1 MTPRCP
7 VDSLQ
12 VHYCQPQDSL
22 MATMVQ
28 RTEIPG
34 RPGVPLPYQLRTDDG
49 ITSVILLCMCMLAY
63 VLSRGRH
70 FLWQQVKDFF
80 STRERSSLFAEETN
94 TDVRYRVLL
103 LLHTGMVFGLLVF
116 EYLSGRLPTALHAH
130 PIRWLGLYIVAC
142 LAYYLLKCALYSFA
156 NWTFFDKQKSRRW
169 LDSYFLVF
177 VGDRNE
183 ESERRYIRELLAY
196 NIEGMI
202 VLSHTI
208 PSEELASYHIPIVT
222 IEREDRYTC
231 SVNTDNYM
239 GGVQAASLLY
249 KNNCDVLIHINV
261 NVPPEVPSY
270 GRIQGFLDICAEH
283 GLSHELLLED
293 LGNTYQENK
302 AAIQRLAA
310 YLDHKYAGM
319 KKGIFLANDT
329 YANILLNFLIQ
340 RHGSLRDDYRI
351 IGFDNS
357 PISGEAVIPTS
368 TVGQQIDKI
377 ASAAMEILVDQMK
390 ERKKITIQK

>member
-1 MTPRCP
+1 
-7 VDSLQ
+7 
-12 VHYCQPQDSL
+12 
-22 MATMVQ
+22 
-28 RTEIPG
+28 
-34 RPGVPLPYQLRTDDG
+34 
-49 ITSVILLCMCMLAY
+49 
-63 VLSRGRH
+63 
-70 FLWQQVKDFF
+70 
-80 STRERSSLFAEETN
+80 
-94 TDVRYRVLL
+94 
-103 LLHTGMVFGLLVF
+103 
-116 EYLSGRLPTALHAH
+116 
-130 PIRWLGLYIVAC
+130 
-142 LAYYLLKCALYSFA
+142 
-156 NWTFFDKQKSRRW
+156 
-169 LDSYFLVF
+169 
-177 VGDRNE
+177 
-183 ESERRYIRELLAY
+183 
-196 NIEGMI
+196 MI

-283 GLSHELLLED
+283 GLAHELLLED

-319 KKGIFLANDT
+319 RKGIFLANDT

-390 ERKKITIQK
+390 ERKKRKPAPAAAPVHRVITPVLISRETTRI

>member
-103 LLHTGMVFGLLVF
+103 LLHTGLVFGLLVF
-116 EYLSGRLPTALHAH
+116 EYLSGRMPTALHAH

-156 NWTFFDKQKSRRW
+156 NRTFLTNRSPAGGW
-169 LDSYFLVF
+169 
-177 VGDRNE
+177 
-183 ESERRYIRELLAY
+183 
-196 NIEGMI
+196 
-202 VLSHTI
+202 
-208 PSEELASYHIPIVT
+208 IPISWSLSAKGCCFS
-222 IEREDRYTC
+222 RCCC
-231 SVNTDNYM
+231 SWSTLTW
-239 GGVQAASLLY
+239 ARRRRCFLSLLY
-249 KNNCDVLIHINV
+249 LFWAKSCCFVSAQASFWKILPCFLFNCVL
-261 NVPPEVPSY
+261 
-270 GRIQGFLDICAEH
+270 L
-283 GLSHELLLED
+283 
-293 LGNTYQENK
+293 
-302 AAIQRLAA
+302 RL
-310 YLDHKYAGM
+310 
-319 KKGIFLANDT
+319 
-329 YANILLNFLIQ
+329 
-340 RHGSLRDDYRI
+340 R
-351 IGFDNS
+351 NS
-357 PISGEAVIPTS
+357 A
-368 TVGQQIDKI
+368 
-377 ASAAMEILVDQMK
+377 
-390 ERKKITIQK
+390 

>member
-34 RPGVPLPYQLRTDDG
+34 RPGVPLPYQLRADDG

-103 LLHTGMVFGLLVF
+103 LLNTGLVFGLLVF

-177 VGDRNE
+177 VGE
-183 ESERRYIRELLAY
+183 GLLLFPLLLLVVYFDLGAEKKVLFIAFVLVLGKILLFCKCAGIFFGKY
-196 NIEGMI
+196 YRAFYLI
-202 VLSHTI
+202 VYFCALEILPSFLLGRTLITI
-208 PSEELASYHIPIVT
+208 S
-222 IEREDRYTC
+222 
-231 SVNTDNYM
+231 
-239 GGVQAASLLY
+239 SLL
-249 KNNCDVLIHINV
+249 
-261 NVPPEVPSY
+261 
-270 GRIQGFLDICAEH
+270 
-283 GLSHELLLED
+283 
-293 LGNTYQENK
+293 
-302 AAIQRLAA
+302 
-310 YLDHKYAGM
+310 
-319 KKGIFLANDT
+319 
-329 YANILLNFLIQ
+329 
-340 RHGSLRDDYRI
+340 
-351 IGFDNS
+351 
-357 PISGEAVIPTS
+357 
-368 TVGQQIDKI
+368 
-377 ASAAMEILVDQMK
+377 
-390 ERKKITIQK
+390 

>member
-1 MTPRCP
+1 MGRI
-7 VDSLQ
+7 L
-12 VHYCQPQDSL
+12 
-22 MATMVQ
+22 ANGK
-28 RTEIPG
+28 TEIVG
-34 RPGVPLPYQLRTDDG
+34 IIVPNLYLHYYSEMLNQ
-49 ITSVILLCMCMLAY
+49 IL
-63 VLSRGRH
+63 
-70 FLWQQVKDFF
+70 
-80 STRERSSLFAEETN
+80 SSYET
-94 TDVRYRVLL
+94 Y
-103 LLHTGMVFGLLVF
+103 G
-116 EYLSGRLPTALHAH
+116 Y
-130 PIRWLGLYIVAC
+130 
-142 LAYYLLKCALYSFA
+142 K
-156 NWTFFDKQKSRRW
+156 
-169 LDSYFLVF
+169 FLVF
-177 VGDRNE
+177 AGNSSE
-183 ESERRYIRELLAY
+183 ETERRYIRELLAY

-283 GLSHELLLED
+283 DLAHELLLED

-390 ERKKITIQK
+390 ERKKRKPAPVAAPVHRVITPMLISRDTTRI